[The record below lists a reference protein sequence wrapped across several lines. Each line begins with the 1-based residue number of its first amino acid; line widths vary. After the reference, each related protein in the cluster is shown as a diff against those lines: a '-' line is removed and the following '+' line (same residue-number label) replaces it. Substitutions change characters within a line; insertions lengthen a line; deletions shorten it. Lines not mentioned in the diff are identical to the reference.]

1 MEEKSVTLYF
11 LPCLY
16 RPITLRYRTVMVG
29 YFDSKNISKKIEKV
43 AKILDRIFRYFCKII
58 AKIFA

>member
-29 YFDSKNISKKIEKV
+29 YFASKNISKKIEKS
-43 AKILDRIFRYFCKII
+43 C
-58 AKIFA
+58 